1 VEEMSNLGRP
11 ALLEMTNICKRF
23 PGVQALSAV
32 NFDLQQGEVHLLLG
46 ENGAG
51 KSTLIKILSG
61 VYRPDEGHIYINGK
75 MVAIQDP
82 NHAQQLA
89 IATIYQDFALIPHL
103 SVAQNLFL
111 NREIRYQRINFILN
125 NKKMDEM
132 CIALLDRLEIPLRPQ
147 QLISSLNTAEKQLV
161 EIARALSTDSQILI
175 MDEPTSTLTSKEI
188 DRLFMMV
195 HQLKSRGVGIIYISH
210 RLEEAL
216 GIGDRATVLRDG
228 RQVKTTNVKDTD
240 IDEIIRYMVGRDIAD
255 RYPKRNLRPKEEIL
269 RIENLTN
276 PPFCKN
282 VHFSLRKGEILGLAG
297 LLGSGKEL
305 VLRYV
310 SGVEIPQKMSLTVS
324 GRAVRVASSRDA
336 INMGIT
342 YLPSDRKEEGC
353 VLRLDVKKNIT
364 LAAVRLLA
372 RLGFVRTGRE
382 NAIAGEYVN
391 DLNIRPP
398 RLGILVEY
406 LSGGNQQKVVIAKS
420 LCCKPSIMLFDEPTQ
435 GIDIGAKVEIY
446 HLISE
451 LATKGC
457 GIIMASSELDEL
469 MGMCDRIIAMYAGS
483 MVEEFTRDE
492 FDEEDLLA
500 AIFGKNTEGE
510 LVLKGTGSER

>member
-195 HQLKSRGVGIIYISH
+195 HQLKSRGVGIIYI
-210 RLEEAL
+210 
-216 GIGDRATVLRDG
+216 
-228 RQVKTTNVKDTD
+228 
-240 IDEIIRYMVGRDIAD
+240 
-255 RYPKRNLRPKEEIL
+255 
-269 RIENLTN
+269 
-276 PPFCKN
+276 
-282 VHFSLRKGEILGLAG
+282 
-297 LLGSGKEL
+297 
-305 VLRYV
+305 
-310 SGVEIPQKMSLTVS
+310 
-324 GRAVRVASSRDA
+324 
-336 INMGIT
+336 
-342 YLPSDRKEEGC
+342 
-353 VLRLDVKKNIT
+353 
-364 LAAVRLLA
+364 
-372 RLGFVRTGRE
+372 
-382 NAIAGEYVN
+382 
-391 DLNIRPP
+391 
-398 RLGILVEY
+398 
-406 LSGGNQQKVVIAKS
+406 
-420 LCCKPSIMLFDEPTQ
+420 
-435 GIDIGAKVEIY
+435 
-446 HLISE
+446 
-451 LATKGC
+451 
-457 GIIMASSELDEL
+457 
-469 MGMCDRIIAMYAGS
+469 
-483 MVEEFTRDE
+483 
-492 FDEEDLLA
+492 
-500 AIFGKNTEGE
+500 
-510 LVLKGTGSER
+510 